1 MARFTPTVAGYAIAV
16 EPHAPTGDAVAG
28 PSGPDRTGGQR
39 VVVTGGAG
47 FLGGWLCRRLL
58 DDGCEVVAVDN
69 LLTGRRSVVD
79 ELATH
84 PGFTFIDADVT
95 HVLDVSGPVDVVMHL
110 ASPASPVHYAALP
123 VETMLVGSQGTM
135 HALDLAQSRNARFV
149 LASTSEV
156 YGDPLVHPQPE
167 SYWGNVNPVGPRSV
181 YDEAK
186 RFAEALTTAYR
197 TSRGVDTSI
206 ARIFNTYGPGMRTDD
221 GRMIPAFMTQ
231 ALKGEPLTVAGD
243 GSQTRSLCFVSDTIN
258 GLCALAASDHP
269 GPVNMGGQ
277 DEVSVLELAE
287 TVCRLAGS
295 SSPITFVDLPE
306 DDPRVRRPDTSR
318 AEEVLGWRPQVGV
331 EEGLR
336 RTLEWFEATLRAAA

>member
-1 MARFTPTVAGYAIAV
+1 MSAAGLVASRA
-16 EPHAPTGDAVAG
+16 APPGTD
-28 PSGPDRTGGQR
+28 GGR

-58 DDGCEVVAVDN
+58 ADGCEVIAVDN
-69 LLTGRRSVVD
+69 LLTGSRDVVD
-79 ELATH
+79 ELDGH

-95 HVLDVSGPVDVVMHL
+95 HVLDVPGAIDYVMHL
-110 ASPASPVHYAALP
+110 ASPASPVHYGAFP

-135 HALDLAQSRNARFV
+135 RALDLAQSRDARFV

-197 TSRGVDTSI
+197 TSREVRTGI

-231 ALKGEPLTVAGD
+231 ALRGEPLTVAGD
-243 GSQTRSLCFVSDTIN
+243 GSQTRTLCFVSDTTE
-258 GLCALAASDHP
+258 GLCALAASEHP
-269 GPVNMGGQ
+269 GPVNLGGQ
-277 DEVSVLELAE
+277 HEISVLELAE

-295 SSPITFVDLPE
+295 TSRITFVDLPE

-318 AEEVLGWRPQVGV
+318 AQEVLGWHPRVGI
-331 EEGLR
+331 EEGLL
-336 RTLEWFEATLRAAA
+336 RTLTWFEEQLTAAA

>member
-1 MARFTPTVAGYAIAV
+1 VASRFTPDGPGYASGV
-16 EPHAPTGDAVAG
+16 EGTDAAAALRG
-28 PSGPDRTGGQR
+28 SRDGHRRR

-69 LLTGRRSVVD
+69 LVTGTPAVVE
-79 ELATH
+79 ELETH
-84 PGFTFIDADVT
+84 PHFTFVHADVT
-95 HVLDVSGPVDVVMHL
+95 RVIDVQGHVDQVMHL

-135 HALDLAQSRNARFV
+135 HALDLAQRNGARFV

-186 RFAEALTTAYR
+186 RFAEALTMAYR
-197 TSRGVDTSI
+197 TSRGVDTGI

-231 ALKGEPLTVAGD
+231 ALKGEPVTVTGD
-243 GSQTRSLCFVSDTIN
+243 GSQTRSLCYVTDTVD

-269 GPVNMGGQ
+269 GPVNLGGG
-277 DEVSVLELAE
+277 DEVTVLELAE

-318 AEEVLGWRPQVGV
+318 AAELLGWKPQVPV

-336 RTLEWFEATLRAAA
+336 RTLEWFEEQLRSAA